1 MGSIWSK
8 KHKAPSFTQREHKG
22 LCRGAGAYRFLNVER
37 TTTLYK
43 ANILVLPMFSGIYQ
57 IKHFIGLHNY
67 GLS

>member
-22 LCRGAGAYRFLNVER
+22 LCRVAYWFLSVEG

-43 ANILVLPMFSGIYQ
+43 PNILVLPMFSGIYQ